1 MDRVAI
7 IGVGQTKYERR
18 KKAETFADMVYEVTV
33 KALEDAGLT
42 IKDIENVV
50 TVSND
55 FWDGRTIS
63 SMAIQDACGSRH
75 KDISTVEGDGLFGV
89 FYGAMRILSGS
100 FATTLVVAHMKG
112 SESRMNLITN
122 AMFDPIYTRML
133 GLDAITSAAMQ
144 ARCYM
149 ARFGI
154 TEEQCAKV
162 SVKNHGNAKRNPL
175 AQLPMDI
182 TVEDVMASRMLS
194 DPLKLLDASP
204 ITDGAAAVILA
215 NGQAAAKAKTTPVW
229 LKGVGHCSDAYHL
242 GDRDLSR
249 SPALAAAAKKAYA
262 MAGIR
267 NPLEQIDVAEVYDAF
282 SYQELMWLE
291 GLGFC
296 EEGGA
301 GRLIDEGVTQM
312 DGKLPVNP
320 SGGCLSAHAVMVAG
334 LARLIE
340 ATLQVR
346 GAAGKRQVSG
356 CRTALAHGING
367 PCGQSHCV
375 MIVGQQA

>member
-42 IKDIENVV
+42 IKDIDNVV

-144 ARCYM
+144 ARSYM
-149 ARFGI
+149 DRFGI

-194 DPLKLLDASP
+194 DPVKLLDASP

-215 NGQAAAKAKTTPVW
+215 NGQAAAKVKATPVW

-301 GRLIDEGVTQM
+301 GRITDKGVTQM
-312 DGKLPVNP
+312 NGKLPVNP

-340 ATLQVR
+340 AALQVR
-346 GAAGKRQVSG
+346 GAAGRRQVAG

>member
-33 KALEDAGLT
+33 KALDDAGLT
-42 IKDIENVV
+42 IKDIDNVV

-122 AMFDPIYTRML
+122 AMFDPIYARML

-144 ARCYM
+144 ARSYM
-149 ARFGI
+149 DRFGI

-215 NGQAAAKAKTTPVW
+215 NGQAAAKAKTAPVW

-262 MAGIR
+262 VAGIR

-301 GRLIDEGVTQM
+301 GRLTDKGVTQM
-312 DGKLPVNP
+312 NGKLPVNP